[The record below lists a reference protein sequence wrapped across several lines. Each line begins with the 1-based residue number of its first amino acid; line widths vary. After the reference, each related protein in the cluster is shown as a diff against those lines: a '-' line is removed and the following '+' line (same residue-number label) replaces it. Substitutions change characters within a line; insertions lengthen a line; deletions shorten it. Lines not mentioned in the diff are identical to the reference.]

1 MEINHFQNR
10 RNKSTFM
17 KVSSIVL
24 SMLRSDPG
32 MSVRAAPS
40 TPLSIK
46 SIAPGC
52 VNSRFVKYEVY
63 LGSFQDVRLALL
75 FEILCIY
82 WLMWVTDSY

>member
-24 SMLRSDPG
+24 SMSQSDPD

-63 LGSFQDVRLALL
+63 LEVSKEKNDKQINLVFL
-75 FEILCIY
+75 
-82 WLMWVTDSY
+82 S